1 MDVEDGSASQLFGN
15 KISDTMETLAK
26 EHQLRSLLKVKEKG
40 STNVVKGKYN
50 DLSDWEF
57 S

>member
-26 EHQLRSLLKVKEKG
+26 EQQLRSLLKVKEKG
-40 STNVVKGKYN
+40 SRNVVKGKYN
-50 DLSDWEF
+50 DFSDWEF